1 MFLCVLGVVL
11 GIAVDARQPEDIR
24 RSHIRADDQAGAE
37 IGPQAAILVAF
48 QGGLVVRC
56 VVRLVRVSPSDAL

>member
-1 MFLCVLGVVL
+1 MFFCVLGAVL

-24 RSHIRADDQAGAE
+24 RAHICADDQAGAE

-56 VVRLVRVSPSDAL
+56 VVRLVRVSAMEVF